1 MKLMLALFITMLS
14 FAATAQDTIQV
25 PQFELNGIIEAMDTL
40 VEQDSINNLIIL
52 SLETEVRL
60 FETIIKQDSLVLAYK
75 QEQIVL
81 LESQIQLYDDRLN
94 HVDKWYDK
102 RPFGVVIGVL
112 GTIGIIHVIGYTLP
126 E

>member
-1 MKLMLALFITMLS
+1 MRLILVLFIVMLS
-14 FAATAQDTIQV
+14 FAGSAQDTIPV
-25 PQFELNGIIEAMDTL
+25 PQVELDGIIEAIDTL

-52 SLETEVRL
+52 SLETEVKL

-75 QEQIVL
+75 QEQITL
-81 LESQIQLYDDRLN
+81 LESQIELYDDRLN
-94 HVDKWYDK
+94 KVDKWYDK

>member
-1 MKLMLALFITMLS
+1 MRISLSILIAMLS
-14 FAATAQDTIQV
+14 IGAFAQDTIQV
-25 PQFELNGIIEAMDTL
+25 PQVELDGIIEAMDTL

-75 QEQIVL
+75 QEQIIL

-94 HVDKWYDK
+94 QVDKWYDK

-112 GTIGIIHVIGYTLP
+112 GTIGLIHVIGYTLP

>member
-1 MKLMLALFITMLS
+1 MRIALSILIAMLS
-14 FAATAQDTIQV
+14 IGAFAQDTIQV
-25 PQFELNGIIEAMDTL
+25 PQFELDGIIEAMDTL

-94 HVDKWYDK
+94 QVDKWYDK

-112 GTIGIIHVIGYTLP
+112 GTIGLIHVIGYTLP